1 MSKIKDL
8 YQKHKEV
15 IVYVIFG
22 ALTTFVNL
30 AAFYILEL
38 LFGNNT
44 TSYLYNNAVAWIIAV
59 IFAYVTNKL
68 FVFNSRSWKMSV
80 ISKEILEFL
89 GARIFS
95 FAIEEAGL
103 WLFVDCLAFNKI
115 SFSLLGFNITG
126 GLIAKIILAVIVVIM
141 NYFFSKFI
149 IFKSKK

>member
-1 MSKIKDL
+1 MNKIKEL
-8 YQKHKEV
+8 YQKYKEV
-15 IVYVIFG
+15 IVYIIFG

-30 AAFYILEL
+30 AVFYVLEL
-38 LFGNNT
+38 LFGNET
-44 TSYLYNNAVAWIIAV
+44 TSYLYNNAIAWIAAV

-95 FAIEEAGL
+95 FAVEEAGL
-103 WLFVDCLAFNKI
+103 WLFVDILSFGNLSFN
-115 SFSLLGFNITG
+115 LLGFDITG
-126 GLIAKIILAVIVVIM
+126 GLIAKIVLAVIVVIL

>member
-1 MSKIKDL
+1 MNKIKEL
-8 YQKHKEV
+8 YQKYKEV
-15 IVYVIFG
+15 IVYIIFG

-30 AAFYILEL
+30 AVFYVLEL
-38 LFGNNT
+38 LFGNET
-44 TSYLYNNAVAWIIAV
+44 TSYLYNNAIAWIAAV

-80 ISKEILEFL
+80 IYKEILEFL

-103 WLFVDCLAFNKI
+103 WLFVDILSFGKLSFN
-115 SFSLLGFNITG
+115 LLGFNITG
-126 GLIAKIILAVIVVIM
+126 GLIAKIVLAVIVVIL

>member
-8 YQKHKEV
+8 YQKYKEV
-15 IVYVIFG
+15 IVYIIFG

-68 FVFNSRSWKMSV
+68 FVFNSKSWEFKV

-95 FAIEEAGL
+95 FAVEEAGL
-103 WLFVDCLAFNKI
+103 WLFVDILSFGNLSFN
-115 SFSLLGFNITG
+115 LLGFDITG
-126 GLIAKIILAVIVVIM
+126 GLIAKIVLAVIVVIL

>member
-68 FVFNSRSWKMSV
+68 FVFNSKSWEFKV
-80 ISKEILEFL
+80 ILKEILEFL

-95 FAIEEAGL
+95 FAVEEAGL
-103 WLFVDCLAFNKI
+103 WLFVDILSFGNLSFN
-115 SFSLLGFNITG
+115 LLGFDITG
-126 GLIAKIILAVIVVIM
+126 GLIAKIVLAVIVVIL

>member
-1 MSKIKDL
+1 MNKIKEL
-8 YQKHKEV
+8 YQKYKEV
-15 IVYVIFG
+15 IVYIIFG

-30 AAFYILEL
+30 AVFYVLEL
-38 LFGNNT
+38 LFGNET
-44 TSYLYNNAVAWIIAV
+44 KSYLYNNAIAWIAAV

-95 FAIEEAGL
+95 FAVEEAGL
-103 WLFVDCLAFNKI
+103 WLFVDILSFGNLSFN
-115 SFSLLGFNITG
+115 LLGFDITG
-126 GLIAKIILAVIVVIM
+126 GLIAKIVLAVIVVIL